1 MSKIL
6 DQEEIWE
13 TKEEDTKDFLT
24 LALNSCEQD
33 LKAAAELEA
42 EQTENLY
49 ALPTDA
55 NSELEID
62 HVANNDD

>member
-24 LALNSCEQD
+24 LALNSCEQ
-33 LKAAAELEA
+33 ELEA
-42 EQTENLY
+42 EQTGNLY
-49 ALPTDA
+49 ALATNA

-62 HVANNDD
+62 QVANNDD